1 MPLASERKR
10 ALVLKP
16 QRFRESNLEVKS
28 KEDNGYREKKESFVK
43 KKSVKRKRKQ
53 GDHLMFYRNKGVPQS

>member
-43 KKSVKRKRKQ
+43 KKISEEKKKTRRSFNV
-53 GDHLMFYRNKGVPQS
+53 L